1 MDRLT
6 ALQVFVM
13 IVEQGSLSR
22 AADNLDMSRAKVTRY
37 LTELESLRAGWICA
51 YYIAPLE
58 V

>member
-1 MDRLT
+1 MDRLA
-6 ALQVFVM
+6 ALQVFVA

-37 LTELESLRAGWICA
+37 LAELESLRAGWMYA
-51 YYIAPLE
+51 YYTAPPE